1 MIGQTLGGYRVV
13 EQLGT
18 GGMGVVYVGQ
28 HELIGKRAAV
38 KVLLPELSRDAAVVR
53 RFFNEARAA
62 TQVRHPGI
70 VEVFDFGH
78 AADGSAYIVMELLH
92 GETLSARVRRQ
103 GRVPLTTSIRLVQ
116 QIAGALGAAHAAG
129 IVHRDLKP
137 ENVFIV
143 RDPDVTGGERAKVL
157 DFGIAKLAGDMS
169 AEELKTRTG
178 AVIGT
183 PRYMAPEQC
192 RGAREVDHRADL
204 YALGCIFYEM
214 LCGRPPF
221 LEKGIG
227 DLFAA
232 HMFMPPQPPSTF
244 EPSVPPAL
252 DAVILNLLAK
262 TPEQRFPSA
271 AVFLQALEQ
280 AVMTGH
286 VPGLRA
292 PSVDGMSAPPAPGQP
307 TTLGSSAAPVHAS
320 PPPAPHRSRWPWL
333 AVAGLALVAGVGIV
347 IAVSENGQPDATSSA
362 EATGAT
368 DGTATLGSSAGATA
382 EPGSS
387 VIEAAAEE
395 EGPNRWVRIEPPAQP
410 VLLGISAETATAE
423 PEAMGLRPE
432 RQVEAPSAAYELQQ
446 HEVTWTELESWLAR
460 NPSAVMHRPAWL
472 PEDADARRDLA
483 ATGVPW
489 DTAYAY
495 CRDLGGRLPT
505 EAEWEYAARG
515 SERRPYAWGRERLDI
530 VRTNAYR
537 GEDARIA
544 RVMSGDQDR
553 TPGPAR
559 QALHDMMGNAQ
570 EWVADLWR
578 NDRPGEDEAWVQT
591 ADTTFRAIRGLP
603 LNKPLP
609 AVLPREGAA
618 YRDALCAAP
627 ACLAGSEQVL
637 AYQGFRCARDAAR

>member
-1 MIGQTLGGYRVV
+1 MIGQILGGYRVI

-18 GGMGVVYVGQ
+18 GGMGVVYVAQ

-78 AADGSAYIVMELLH
+78 TDGIAYIVMELLH

-103 GRVPLTTSIRLVQ
+103 GRVPVTTSIRLVQ
-116 QIAGALGAAHAAG
+116 QIAGALGAAHTAG

-178 AVIGT
+178 AVMGT

-204 YALGCIFYEM
+204 YALGCIFYEL

-232 HMFMPPQPPSTF
+232 HMFMPPQQPSTF
-244 EPSVPPAL
+244 EPSVPSAL

-262 TPEQRFPSA
+262 APEQRFPSA
-271 AVFLQALEQ
+271 AVFLQALDH
-280 AVMTGH
+280 AVMSGP
-286 VPGLRA
+286 VPGVRA
-292 PSVDGMSAPPAPGQP
+292 PSVDGMPPATPVTGQP
-307 TTLGSSAAPVHAS
+307 TTLGSSAATVHVTSPAAS
-320 PPPAPHRSRWPWL
+320 RRSRWPWL
-333 AVAGLALVAGVGIV
+333 AAAGLALAAGMGIV
-347 IAVSENGQPDATSSA
+347 LTVSENEPPTSSSA
-362 EATGAT
+362 AAGSATE
-368 DGTATLGSSAGATA
+368 GTATLGTA
-382 EPGSS
+382 AVAVEEPA
-387 VIEAAAEE
+387 VDD
-395 EGPNRWVRIEPPAQP
+395 GPNRWVRIEPPAQP
-410 VLLGISAETATAE
+410 VLLGISAETATAV
-423 PEAMGLRPE
+423 PDAMGLRPE

-446 HEVTWTELESWLAR
+446 HEVTWAELEPWLAR
-460 NPSAVMHRPAWL
+460 NPGAVVHRPVWL
-472 PEDADARRDLA
+472 SEDPDARRELA

-495 CRDLGGRLPT
+495 CRELGGRLPT

-537 GEDARIA
+537 GEDARVV

-553 TPGPAR
+553 TPGAAH

-578 NDRPGEDEAWVQT
+578 NDRPGEDESWVQT
-591 ADTTFRAIRGLP
+591 ADATFRAIRGLP

-609 AVLPREGAA
+609 AELPREGAA

>member
-1 MIGQTLGGYRVV
+1 MIGQILGGYRVI

-78 AADGSAYIVMELLH
+78 RDDGIAYIVMELLH

-103 GRVPLTTSIRLVQ
+103 GRVPVTTSIRLVQ
-116 QIAGALGAAHAAG
+116 QISGALGAAHTAG

-137 ENVFIV
+137 ENVFVV

-204 YALGCIFYEM
+204 YALGCIFYEL

-232 HMFMPPQPPSTF
+232 HMFMPPQPPSTY

-271 AVFLQALEQ
+271 SVFLQALEQ

-292 PSVDGMSAPPAPGQP
+292 PSVDGTAPATPVTGHP
-307 TTLGSSAAPVHAS
+307 TTLGTSAATVHVA
-320 PPPAPHRSRWPWL
+320 PPAAQRRSRWPWL
-333 AVAGLALVAGVGIV
+333 AAAGLALAAGFGIV
-347 IAVSENGQPDATSSA
+347 LAVSENGQPATSFAADTSPA
-362 EATGAT
+362 EGI
-368 DGTATLGSSAGATA
+368 ATLGAAAGATA
-382 EPGSS
+382 EPGPAAL
-387 VIEAAAEE
+387 EADDD
-395 EGPNRWVRIEPPAQP
+395 GPNRWVRIEPPAQP
-410 VLLGISAETATAE
+410 VLLGLSAETATAA
-423 PEAMGLRPE
+423 PDAMGLRPE

-446 HEVTWTELESWLAR
+446 HEVTWGELEPWLAR
-460 NPSAVMHRPAWL
+460 NPAAVTHRPAWL
-472 PEDADARRDLA
+472 SEDADARRELA

-495 CRDLGGRLPT
+495 CREIGGRLPT

-537 GEDARIA
+537 GEDARVV

-559 QALHDMMGNAQ
+559 QSLHDMMGNAQ

-578 NDRPGEDEAWVQT
+578 NDRPGEDESWVQT
-591 ADTTFRAIRGLP
+591 ADATFRAIRGLP

-609 AVLPREGAA
+609 AALPSEGAA

>member
-1 MIGQTLGGYRVV
+1 MIGQILGGYRVL
-13 EQLGT
+13 EQIGT
-18 GGMGVVYVGQ
+18 GGMGVVYVAQ

-78 AADGSAYIVMELLH
+78 AADGSAYIVMELLQ

-103 GRVPLTTSIRLVQ
+103 GRLPLPTTIRLVQ
-116 QIAGALGAAHAAG
+116 QVAGALGAAHAAG

-137 ENVFIV
+137 ENIFIV

-221 LEKGIG
+221 VDKGIG

-232 HMFMPPQPPSTF
+232 HMFMPPQPPSTL
-244 EPSVPPAL
+244 EPSISPGL
-252 DAVILNLLAK
+252 EAVILGLLAK

-280 AVMTGH
+280 ALMGG
-286 VPGLRA
+286 PMPAARA
-292 PSVDGMSAPPAPGQP
+292 PSVEGVPPALPVAGPPTTIGTSAATVRVAPPAE
-307 TTLGSSAAPVHAS
+307 SR
-320 PPPAPHRSRWPWL
+320 RSRWPWL
-333 AVAGLALVAGVGIV
+333 AATGLVIVTGVGV
-347 IAVSENGQPDATSSA
+347 GVAMTGNEQPASPAAAASNAQDTAGAAAAGAEQAEPAAPDA
-362 EATGAT
+362 
-368 DGTATLGSSAGATA
+368 DN
-382 EPGSS
+382 
-387 VIEAAAEE
+387 
-395 EGPNRWVRIEPPAQP
+395 GPNRWIRVESPAKAV
-410 VLLGISAETATAE
+410 VLGLSAETDKAT
-423 PEAMGLRPE
+423 PDAMGLRPE
-432 RQVEAPSAAYELQQ
+432 REEASPSVAYEMQQ
-446 HEVTWTELESWLAR
+446 HEVTWGELEPWLAR
-460 NPSAVMHRPAWL
+460 NPKAVMHRPPWV
-472 PEDADARRDLA
+472 PEDAEARSDLA

-489 DTAYAY
+489 QTAYAY
-495 CRDLGGRLPT
+495 CRDLGARLPS

-515 SERRPYAWGRERLDI
+515 EQRRPYAWGRERLDI
-530 VRTNAYR
+530 VRTNVYR
-537 GEDARIA
+537 GDDARIE

-553 TPGPAR
+553 TPGSTQ

-578 NDRPGEDEAWVQT
+578 NDRPGEDESWVQT
-591 ADTTFRAIRGLP
+591 AEATFRTIRGLP

-609 AVLPREGAA
+609 AALPREGAA

-627 ACLAGSEQVL
+627 GCLAGSEQVL
-637 AYQGFRCARDAAR
+637 AYQGFRCARDPAR

>member
-1 MIGQTLGGYRVV
+1 MIGQILGGYRVI

-18 GGMGVVYVGQ
+18 GGMGVVYVAQ

-78 AADGSAYIVMELLH
+78 STDGSAYIVMELLH

-103 GRVPLTTSIRLVQ
+103 GRLPLTTSIRLVQ
-116 QIAGALGAAHAAG
+116 QIAGALGAAHTAG

-137 ENVFIV
+137 ENIFIV

-157 DFGIAKLAGDMS
+157 DFGIAKLTGDMS

-204 YALGCIFYEM
+204 YSLGCIFYEM

-232 HMFMPPQPPSTF
+232 HMYMPPQPPSTL

-252 DAVILNLLAK
+252 DTVVLNLLAK
-262 TPEQRFPSA
+262 APEQRFPSA

-280 AVMTGH
+280 SATVSR
-286 VPGLRA
+286 VSDA
-292 PSVDGMSAPPAPGQP
+292 PAASVDGVPPERPARSQP
-307 TTLGSSAAPVHAS
+307 TTLGLSAATGHA
-320 PPPAPHRSRWPWL
+320 APSRRSRWPWL
-333 AVAGLALVAGVGIV
+333 AAVGAALAAGLGIV
-347 IAVSENGQPDATSSA
+347 VMVSKNGQPESPSATSTTEGA
-362 EATGAT
+362 ATPGA
-368 DGTATLGSSAGATA
+368 AAGA
-382 EPGSS
+382 
-387 VIEAAAEE
+387 VAAVPADDVR
-395 EGPNRWVRIEPPAQP
+395 NRWILIEPPAQP
-410 VLLGISAETATAE
+410 VLLGLSAETATAT
-423 PEAMGLRPE
+423 PDAVGLRPE
-432 RQVEAPSAAYELQQ
+432 RPLEAPSVTYELQQ
-446 HEVTWTELESWLAR
+446 HEVTWAELEPWLAR
-460 NPSAVMHRPAWL
+460 NPSAVVHRPSWL
-472 PEDADARRDLA
+472 SEDAEARRDLA

-515 SERRPYAWGRERLDI
+515 SERRPY
-530 VRTNAYR
+530 
-537 GEDARIA
+537 
-544 RVMSGDQDR
+544 
-553 TPGPAR
+553 
-559 QALHDMMGNAQ
+559 
-570 EWVADLWR
+570 
-578 NDRPGEDEAWVQT
+578 
-591 ADTTFRAIRGLP
+591 
-603 LNKPLP
+603 
-609 AVLPREGAA
+609 
-618 YRDALCAAP
+618 
-627 ACLAGSEQVL
+627 
-637 AYQGFRCARDAAR
+637 

>member
-1 MIGQTLGGYRVV
+1 MIGQILGGYRVI

-116 QIAGALGAAHAAG
+116 QIAGALGAAHTAG

-204 YALGCIFYEM
+204 YALGCIFYEL

-262 TPEQRFPSA
+262 APEQRFPSA

-280 AVMTGH
+280 AIMTGH
-286 VPGLRA
+286 MPGVRA
-292 PSVDGMSAPPAPGQP
+292 PSVDGMPPAPPAPPAPGQP
-307 TTLGSSAAPVHAS
+307 TTLGSSATVHAS
-320 PPPAPHRSRWPWL
+320 PPAAPRRSRWLWV
-333 AVAGLALVAGVGIV
+333 AAAGLALVASVGIV
-347 IAVSENGQPDATSSA
+347 LAVSENGQPPASSSA
-362 EATGAT
+362 AATNLT
-368 DGTATLGSSAGATA
+368 EGTAGPGTAAGAVEEA
-382 EPGSS
+382 EPA
-387 VIEAAAEE
+387 IDD
-395 EGPNRWVRIEPPAQP
+395 GPNRWVRIEPPAQP
-410 VLLGISAETATAE
+410 VLLGISAETATAA
-423 PEAMGLRPE
+423 PDAMGLRPE
-432 RQVEAPSAAYELQQ
+432 RQVEAPSAAYEIQQ
-446 HEVTWTELESWLAR
+446 HEVTWAELEPWLAR
-460 NPSAVMHRPAWL
+460 NASAVVHRPAWL
-472 PEDADARRDLA
+472 PENADTRADLA

-570 EWVADLWR
+570 EWAADLWR
-578 NDRPGEDEAWVQT
+578 NDRPGEDESWVQT
-591 ADTTFRAIRGLP
+591 ADATFRAIRGLP
-603 LNKPLP
+603 LSKPLP
-609 AVLPREGAA
+609 AELPREGAA

>member
-1 MIGQTLGGYRVV
+1 MIGQILGGYRVI

-28 HELIGKRAAV
+28 HELIGKRAAI

-92 GETLSARVRRQ
+92 GETLAARVQRQ
-103 GRVPLTTSIRLVQ
+103 GRLPVSTSIRLVQ
-116 QIAGALGAAHAAG
+116 QIVGALGAAHTAG

-192 RGAREVDHRADL
+192 RGAREVDHRVDL

-232 HMFMPPQPPSTF
+232 HMFMPPQPPSTL
-244 EPSVPPAL
+244 EPSIPPAL
-252 DAVILNLLAK
+252 EAVILNLLAK

-271 AVFLQALEQ
+271 AVFLQALDQ
-280 AVMTGH
+280 AVMVGH
-286 VPGLRA
+286 VPGVRA
-292 PSVDGMSAPPAPGQP
+292 PSVDGMAPAPPVRGQP
-307 TTLGSSAAPVHAS
+307 TTLGSSAGTVHVAS
-320 PPPAPHRSRWPWL
+320 PAEPRRSRWLWV
-333 AVAGLALVAGVGIV
+333 AVAGLAIAAGVGIV
-347 IAVSENGQPDATSSA
+347 LVVAEDEQPTTLSSTA
-362 EATGAT
+362 PTIPTEGAANP
-368 DGTATLGSSAGATA
+368 GTAAGAA
-382 EPGSS
+382 EQPAPA
-387 VIEAAAEE
+387 VD

-410 VLLGISAETATAE
+410 VLLGISAETAAAA
-423 PEAMGLRPE
+423 PDALGLRPE

-446 HEVTWTELESWLAR
+446 HEVTWGELEPWLER
-460 NPSAVMHRPAWL
+460 NPTAIMHRPTWL
-472 PEDADARRDLA
+472 PEDVGARRDLA

-489 DTAYAY
+489 ETAYAY
-495 CRDLGGRLPT
+495 CREVGGRLPT

-537 GEDARIA
+537 GEDARVV

-553 TPGPAR
+553 TPGPMQ

-578 NDRPGEDEAWVQT
+578 NDRPGEDESWVQT
-591 ADTTFRAIRGLP
+591 AEATFRAIRGLP

-609 AVLPREGAA
+609 AELPREGAA

>member
-1 MIGQTLGGYRVV
+1 
-13 EQLGT
+13 
-18 GGMGVVYVGQ
+18 
-28 HELIGKRAAV
+28 
-38 KVLLPELSRDAAVVR
+38 
-53 RFFNEARAA
+53 
-62 TQVRHPGI
+62 
-70 VEVFDFGH
+70 
-78 AADGSAYIVMELLH
+78 
-92 GETLSARVRRQ
+92 
-103 GRVPLTTSIRLVQ
+103 
-116 QIAGALGAAHAAG
+116 
-129 IVHRDLKP
+129 VHRDLKP

-214 LCGRPPF
+214 LCGRAPF

-252 DAVILNLLAK
+252 DTVILNLLAK

-271 AVFLQALEQ
+271 AVFLQALDQ
-280 AVMTGH
+280 ALITGQM
-286 VPGLRA
+286 PGVRA
-292 PSVDGMSAPPAPGQP
+292 PSVDGMSPAPPAPPTPGHP
-307 TTLGSSAAPVHAS
+307 TTLGTSAATVHA
-320 PPPAPHRSRWPWL
+320 PPPRRSRWPWL
-333 AVAGLALVAGVGIV
+333 AVAAGTVLLAGVGTV
-347 IAVSENGQPDATSSA
+347 IALSENGEPVATSSA
-362 EATGAT
+362 ATS
-368 DGTATLGSSAGATA
+368 GTTEGPATLGTSAGAAA
-382 EPGSS
+382 EPGTAAPE
-387 VIEAAAEE
+387 VAAEE
-395 EGPNRWVRIEPPAQP
+395 EGPNRWVRIAPPTQP

-423 PEAMGLRPE
+423 PDAMGLRPE
-432 RQVEAPSAAYELQQ
+432 RQVEAPSAAYEVQQ
-446 HEVTWTELESWLAR
+446 HEVTWAELEPWLAR
-460 NPSAVMHRPAWL
+460 NTSAVAYRPAWL
-472 PEDADARRDLA
+472 PEDADARADLA

-544 RVMSGDQDR
+544 RAMSGDQDR
-553 TPGPAR
+553 TPGPGR

-578 NDRPGEDEAWVQT
+578 NDRPGEDESWVQT
-591 ADTTFRAIRGLP
+591 ADATFRAIRGLP

-609 AVLPREGAA
+609 PELPREGAA